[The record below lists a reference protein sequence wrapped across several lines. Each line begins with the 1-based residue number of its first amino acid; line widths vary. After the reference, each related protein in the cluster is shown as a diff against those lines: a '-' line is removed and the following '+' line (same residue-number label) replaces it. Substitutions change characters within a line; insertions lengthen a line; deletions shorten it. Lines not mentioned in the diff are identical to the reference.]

1 MQALDSETMSC
12 RAMIDCVTVIQPLS
26 VRLKVYVSEW
36 LTVDQGWVDE
46 GCESARHDQRVG
58 CFTQDLTRQD
68 QQAMSVTHLLVV

>member
-36 LTVDQGWVDE
+36 LTVDQG
-46 GCESARHDQRVG
+46 
-58 CFTQDLTRQD
+58 
-68 QQAMSVTHLLVV
+68 